1 MSTEKSRERGGS
13 FLHDFAKTVANL
25 FSSPEPSSPSSML
38 RLAGRRLRHLC
49 CRLRWPVCP
58 RRSKTKVTIMQRKQD
73 IKLNH
78 NHQEPNSVK
87 ANGHADTIQPIRIAT
102 FNAAMFSM
110 APAVPTATVI
120 TPVDLDIRGKTANDR
135 PTKGILKQQKFSA
148 SNRRVSINLPE
159 DEISVE
165 RSRQLRDN
173 SRGKAPAVSHSFSF
187 SAVTHRSESW
197 RFSERSVLD
206 VLKEAGADVI
216 ALQNVKAE
224 EEKGMKPLSDLA
236 DGLGMNY
243 VFAESWAPEYG
254 NAILSKW
261 PIKNWRVQKIC
272 DDTDFRCVQ
281 YLSDSS
287 LN

>member
-1 MSTEKSRERGGS
+1 
-13 FLHDFAKTVANL
+13 
-25 FSSPEPSSPSSML
+25 
-38 RLAGRRLRHLC
+38 
-49 CRLRWPVCP
+49 
-58 RRSKTKVTIMQRKQD
+58 MQRQD
-73 IKLNH
+73 SKLH
-78 NHQEPNSVK
+78 PKHQEPDSVK

-110 APAVPTATVI
+110 APVVPTATVVS
-120 TPVDLDIRGKTANDR
+120 PVDLNIRGKTANDR
-135 PTKGILKQQKFSA
+135 PMKGILKQQKFSA
-148 SNRRVSINLPE
+148 SKRRVSINLPE

-165 RSRQLRDN
+165 RSRQLLRDN

-187 SAVTHRSESW
+187 SAVAHRSESW

-236 DGLGMNY
+236 DGLGMKY

-261 PIKNWRVQKIC
+261 PIKNFRVQKIC

-281 YLSDSS
+281 YLSDS
-287 LN
+287 